1 MIPALREFWSIS
13 MATERRHEEN
23 VAVERSERYER
34 RDANVGTLI
43 QFAFWMAVVLAAT
56 LIAMKWTF
64 DYLKKVEPLGAT
76 SSPLVQQGARELPP
90 SPRLQTQPHQELV
103 DYCAAQQEAVN
114 SYGWVN
120 QESGVVHVPV
130 DRAMDLVLA
139 RGLPTRAASE
149 VPVGAPSVT
158 PATVAGDTDVQG
170 QCGYL
175 TEPVETVKPEGGEE
189 K

>member
-1 MIPALREFWSIS
+1 
-13 MATERRHEEN
+13 MATKESHGANAPVDRGLG
-23 VAVERSERYER
+23 YEV
-34 RDANVGTLI
+34 RDANVSALL
-43 QFAFWMAVVLAAT
+43 QFAFWMAVVLAVT
-56 LIAMKWTF
+56 MVGMKWTF
-64 DYLKKVEPLGAT
+64 DYFKRAEPLGAT
-76 SSPLVQQGARELPP
+76 SSPLVKEGARVIPP
-90 SPRLQTQPHQELV
+90 APLLQVHPHQELV

-114 SYGWVN
+114 SYGWVS

-139 RGLPTRAASE
+139 RGLPARPANEA
-149 VPVGAPSVT
+149 PVGAPTVA

-175 TEPVETVKPEGGEE
+175 TEPKGSVAGEAGAE

>member
-1 MIPALREFWSIS
+1 
-13 MATERRHEEN
+13 MATKEPHGANIPVDRGDG
-23 VAVERSERYER
+23 YEK
-34 RDANVGTLI
+34 RDANVGALV

-56 LIAMKWTF
+56 LFSMKWTF
-64 DYLKKVEPLGAT
+64 DYLKKMEPLGAT
-76 SSPLVQQGARELPP
+76 SSPLVKEGARELPP
-90 SPRLQTQPHQELV
+90 SPRLQVQPHQELV
-103 DYCAAQQEAVN
+103 DYCAAQQQAVS

-120 QESGVVHVPV
+120 QESGVVHVPI

-139 RGLPTRAASE
+139 RGLPARPASE
-149 VPVGAPSVT
+149 TPTGAPTVA

-175 TEPVETVKPEGGEE
+175 TEPKETAKAGGGEE